1 VPQETDAEKIARL
14 ERKIEQLERENERLR
29 RALEEALRSGKRQA
43 APFSKGAPKANPNKP
58 GRKPGSG
65 YGRAAYRAVPPRVD
79 ETLEAPLPRRC
90 PCCGGAVRETDVV
103 DQYQME
109 IPKPR
114 VHCIRFRV
122 HRGCC
127 RRCGRPVQGRHPRQ
141 TSDALGA
148 AGSQLGPRAVAL
160 ATELN
165 KGLGLPYGKV
175 TNVLQEAFALPVTRS
190 GLCQAIARAG
200 RKSEP
205 TYQGLIQ
212 QLNRSLQV
220 TPDETGWKVAG
231 ELWWLW
237 AFATVDLTVY
247 SIQPGRGFEQSAA
260 ILRPDFAGGMAR
272 DGWGVYRRY
281 EGAVQQ
287 SCLNHLS
294 RRCRELIGV
303 ARPAAARF
311 PHRVQQILQQALEL
325 RDRRDGGAISVHGL
339 AVVRGRLEARLDR
352 LLEARYRLPANERFA
367 NHLWRERNCLF
378 TFLYCPG
385 LDATN
390 YRAEQAIRP
399 AVVTRKVWG
408 GNRTPAGAHTQ
419 GILASVLRT
428 CHQRKLS
435 AQAVLIRLL
444 CAAQPATLH
453 LTASDLSPPRHW
465 QRSPHPT
472 IPRRL
477 RLQAR
482 SVQAR

>member
-14 ERKIEQLERENERLR
+14 ERKIEQLERQNERLR
-29 RALEEALRSGKRQA
+29 RALEEALRSAKRQA
-43 APFSKGAPKANPNKP
+43 APFSKGTPKATRNKP
-58 GRKPGSG
+58 GRKPGSD
-65 YGRAAYRAVPPRVD
+65 YGRKAHRAIPAGVD
-79 ETLEAPLPRRC
+79 ETLEAPLPHRC
-90 PCCGGAVRETDVV
+90 GRCGGAVEETAVV
-103 DQYQME
+103 DQYQTE
-109 IPKPR
+109 IPEPR
-114 VHCIRFRV
+114 VHRIRFRV
-122 HRGCC
+122 HLGRC
-127 RRCGRPVQGRHPRQ
+127 RRCGNPVQGRHSRQ

-148 AGSQLGPRAVAL
+148 AGSQLGPRALAL

-175 TNVLQEAFALPVTRS
+175 ANVLEEAFTLPVTRG

-220 TPDETGWKVAG
+220 TPDETGWKVGG

-237 AFATVDLTVY
+237 AFATADLTVY

-260 ILRPDFAGGMAR
+260 ILRPDYAGGMPR
-272 DGWGVYRRY
+272 DGWSVYRRY
-281 EGAVQQ
+281 ERAVQQ
-287 SCLNHLS
+287 SCLNHLL
-294 RRCRELIGV
+294 RRCQEMVEV

-311 PHRVQQILQQALEL
+311 PQRVREILEQALQL
-325 RDRRDGGAISVHGL
+325 RDRRDGGEISAHGL
-339 AVVRGRLEARLDR
+339 AVVCGRLETRLDR
-352 LLEARYRLPANERFA
+352 LLAVCYRWPANERFA

-408 GNRTPAGAHTQ
+408 GNRTSAGAHTQ
-419 GILASVLRT
+419 EILASVIRT

-435 AQAVLIRLL
+435 TQAVLIHLL
-444 CAAQPATLH
+444 CLAQPATL
-453 LTASDLSPPRHW
+453 DLAVSGLPPPRHW
-465 QRSPHPT
+465 RRHPRPASSPRMKRH
-472 IPRRL
+472 
-477 RLQAR
+477 AR
-482 SVQAR
+482 SVWMR